1 MQPLLSPSG
10 GLLIECFMALIFYPG
25 SKVHVQCFKTLG
37 HISVCVCVS
46 GGVIQH
52 IFFYLYVTHPSL
64 AGICVFEMHLYSLW
78 MLTDAEIAA
87 YDSKHQSGAKQILK
101 SGTS

>member
-1 MQPLLSPSG
+1 M
-10 GLLIECFMALIFYPG
+10 
-25 SKVHVQCFKTLG
+25 
-37 HISVCVCVS
+37 CVCVS
-46 GGVIQH
+46 GGGVIQH